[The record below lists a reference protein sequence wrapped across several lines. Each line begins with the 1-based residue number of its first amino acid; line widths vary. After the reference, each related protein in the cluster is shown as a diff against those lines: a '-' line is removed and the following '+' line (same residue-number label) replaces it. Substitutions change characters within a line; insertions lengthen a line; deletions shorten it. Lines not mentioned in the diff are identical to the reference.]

1 MGNRVTGQNGAGSE
15 KKIRAAILGAGYI
28 SDFHIRALRTLPYVR
43 LEAICDTS
51 RARAESFQKRWS
63 IPKCFQNAQEML
75 RTCQLDVVHAL
86 VPPPLHAEMASV
98 CLEGGCNVFL
108 EKPAATNIA
117 ECERLLSVAQ
127 SSKKVVGLNHN
138 AIYHP
143 AFRRLVEEVKNCRL
157 GEVQHVIAVVNVPL
171 RQLQGSN
178 HSFWMLQQPGNIILE
193 QAPHP
198 LSQIQ
203 FLVGNA
209 QSVSSMCSGE
219 ITLKSGVHFFDRWQ
233 ISIQCERGTAQ
244 FYLSFNKGFFES
256 QLQVIG
262 EDGSAVVDLRRN
274 TIRFSDK
281 TKLLE
286 PVDALRNA
294 LVSASKLSRQGIG
307 NFVDYALGF
316 LGVQSPK
323 DPFFMSMQASIAA
336 FYAALRRNEAP
347 PVRLEEGCEI
357 VATCE
362 EIARVA
368 GHAVGVSASRAIP

>member
-1 MGNRVTGQNGAGSE
+1 MGDRVAAPNTAGNE

-51 RARAESFQKRWS
+51 RSRAESFQKRWN
-63 IPKCFQNAQEML
+63 IPSCFQNAQEML
-75 RTCQLDVVHAL
+75 GSSQLDVVHAL
-86 VPPPLHAEMASV
+86 VPPPLHAEVASL

-127 SSKKVVGLNHN
+127 RTRKIVGLNHN

-143 AFRRLVEEVKNCRL
+143 AFRRLVEEVKSGRL
-157 GEVQHVIAVVNVPL
+157 GEVQHVIALVNVPL

-209 QSVSSMCSGE
+209 QRVFSMCSGE
-219 ITLKSGVHFFDRWQ
+219 ITLKSGVRFYDSWQ
-233 ISIQCERGTAQ
+233 VSMQCERGTAQ
-244 FYLSFNKGFFES
+244 CYLSFNKGFFES
-256 QLQVIG
+256 VLHVIG

-274 TIRFSDK
+274 TIRFGDK
-281 TKLLE
+281 TRLLE

-294 LVSASKLSRQGIG
+294 LATASALSRQGIG
-307 NFVDYALGF
+307 NFMDYALGF
-316 LGVQSPK
+316 LGLQSPK
-323 DPFFMSMQASIAA
+323 DPFFISMQASIAA

-347 PVRLEEGCEI
+347 PVRLEDGCEI

-362 EIARVA
+362 EITRMA
-368 GHAVGVSASRAIP
+368 GHAMSTSASRAMP